1 MGQGPNVIF
10 NLITL
15 LFLALTVIVLVG
27 VLAVASD
34 AMEPPFL
41 APAATLPAPT
51 VAPLPT
57 MTPTL
62 GAELLAGTATSTP

>member
-1 MGQGPNVIF
+1 MSHGSNILF

-15 LFLALTVIVLVG
+15 LFLGLTVVVLVI

-34 AMEPPFL
+34 SIEAPIL
-41 APAATLPAPT
+41 APEATQPPPT

-62 GAELLAGTATSTP
+62 GADMLLTPTPGS

>member
-1 MGQGPNVIF
+1 MGHGSNILF

-15 LFLALTVIVLVG
+15 LFLGLTIAVLVV

-34 AMEPPFL
+34 SMDAPIL
-41 APAATLPAPT
+41 APENTQPAPT

-62 GAELLAGTATSTP
+62 GANLLATPTTAP